1 VYAWIWRHLPFGLPG
16 KIIGSLVLVAAVV
29 ALLWFKVFAMVEPL
43 LPNNDGQVENA
54 PTSAP
59 AGGIRSGPGPA
70 GDDVTA
76 TGNPGSTI
84 AVTLRPRPSQ
94 SNR

>member
-1 VYAWIWRHLPFGLPG
+1 VYAWIWRRLPFGVPG
-16 KIIGSLVLVAAVV
+16 KIIGSLILIAAVV

-59 AGGIRSGPGPA
+59 AGGIGPA
-70 GDDVTA
+70 GPA
-76 TGNPGSTI
+76 GPAGPI
-84 AVTLRPRPSQ
+84 TLRPQPSP